1 MSKIKSFAH
10 RKRQE
15 LHQSL
20 DSGYGS
26 VDLLRRSTDMKSFL
40 RDIDLETSSVSDLT
54 ELLST
59 LVDRKYDPQ
68 TIRLLEK
75 KQEDT
80 LHDLQR

>member
-1 MSKIKSFAH
+1 M
-10 RKRQE
+10 
-15 LHQSL
+15 
-20 DSGYGS
+20 DSGYDS

-40 RDIDLETSSVSDLT
+40 RDVDLESSSLADLT

-59 LVDRKYDPQ
+59 LVDRKYDSQ

-75 KQEDT
+75 RQEET

>member
-1 MSKIKSFAH
+1 M
-10 RKRQE
+10 
-15 LHQSL
+15 
-20 DSGYGS
+20 DSGYDS

-40 RDIDLETSSVSDLT
+40 RDVDLESSSLADLT

-59 LVDRKYDPQ
+59 LVDRKYDAQ

-75 KQEDT
+75 RQEET

>member
-1 MSKIKSFAH
+1 MKSFAH

-15 LHQSL
+15 FHQSM

-40 RDIDLETSSVSDLT
+40 RDIDLETSYLSKVTVLI
-54 ELLST
+54 ST

-80 LHDLQR
+80 LHELQK